1 MKKINLCLL
10 FLISIGVLKAQSIV
24 SLNQTL
30 GYGQTHAIF
39 AFNDRY
45 DGLEGNPYFF
55 DDKYHDGEIW
65 LTQNRH
71 YEKDY
76 QYKFDQLTSTV
87 LLKYPNG
94 KEILLDAKD
103 ILSFNMFIEDKTVT
117 FVRVQLS
124 DSKEATVAQ
133 LIYWSPKLKLLRDIK
148 KKLLRNKENGA
159 YNDGKVTDKV
169 VNDYRY
175 YFSKNDA
182 ELVFIKPTK
191 KGFIKALPNKE
202 IELERLFKTKEFKDD
217 LTVSKLAELM
227 QKLDVD
233 K

>member
-1 MKKINLCLL
+1 MKKNNL
-10 FLISIGVLKAQSIV
+10 FLLLMLSFSMMNAQSIV

-45 DGLEGNPYFF
+45 DGLEGNPYFY
-55 DDKYHDGEIW
+55 DEQYHDGEIW

-71 YEKDY
+71 YEKEY
-76 QYKFDQLTSTV
+76 QYKFDQLSSTV

-94 KEILLDAKD
+94 KEILLKAED
-103 ILSFNMFIEDKTVT
+103 ILSFNMFIGDKIVT
-117 FVRVQLS
+117 FVRTDLPN
-124 DSKEATVAQ
+124 SKEATVVQ
-133 LIYWSPKLKLLRDIK
+133 VIYWSPKYKLLRDIK

-169 VNDYRY
+169 INDYRY
-175 YFSKNDA
+175 YFSKNN
-182 ELVFIKPTK
+182 EPLEYIKPNK
-191 KGFIKALPNKE
+191 KGFIRALPDKE
-202 IELERLFKTKEFKDD
+202 GAIERLFKTKEFKDD
-217 LTVSKLAELM
+217 LTVSKLVELM
-227 QKLDVD
+227 QKLDVE

>member
-1 MKKINLCLL
+1 MKKNNL
-10 FLISIGVLKAQSIV
+10 FLLLMLSFGMMNAQSIV

-45 DGLEGNPYFF
+45 DGLEGNPFF
-55 DDKYHDGEIW
+55 YDDKYHDGEIW
-65 LTQNRH
+65 LSQNRH
-71 YEKDY
+71 YEKEY
-76 QYKFDQLTSTV
+76 KYKFDQLSSTV
-87 LLKYPNG
+87 LIQSPNG

-103 ILSFNMFIEDKTVT
+103 IISFNMFIDDKTVT
-117 FVRVQLS
+117 FVRVLLP
-124 DSKEATVAQ
+124 DSKEATVVQ

-175 YFSKNDA
+175 YISKNDE
-182 ELVFIKPTK
+182 ELSFIKPNK
-191 KGFIKALPNKE
+191 KGFIKALPAKEME
-202 IELERLFKTKEFKDD
+202 IERIFKTKSFDD

-227 QKLDVD
+227 QKLDTE

>member
-1 MKKINLCLL
+1 MKKTYL
-10 FLISIGVLKAQSIV
+10 FLLLVLSFSLANAQSIV

-45 DGLEGNPYFF
+45 DGLEGNPYFY

-65 LTQNRH
+65 LSQNRH
-71 YEKDY
+71 YEKEY
-76 QYKFDQLTSTV
+76 KYKFDQLSSTV
-87 LLKYPNG
+87 LIQYPNG
-94 KEILLDAKD
+94 KEILLEAKD
-103 ILSFNMFIEDKTVT
+103 ILSFNMFIDDKTVT
-117 FVRVQLS
+117 FVRVQLP
-124 DSKEATVAQ
+124 DAKEPTVVQ

-148 KKLLRNKENGA
+148 KKLLRNKETGA

-175 YFSKNDA
+175 YFSKNDE
-182 ELVFIKPTK
+182 ELSFIKPNK
-191 KGFIKALPNKE
+191 KGFIRALPDKEVE
-202 IELERLFKTKEFKDD
+202 IERIFKTKAFDD

>member
-10 FLISIGVLKAQSIV
+10 FLLSMGVLKAQSIV

-45 DGLEGNPYFF
+45 DGLEGNPYFY

-103 ILSFNMFIEDKTVT
+103 IVSFNMFIDDKTVT
-117 FVRVQLS
+117 FVRADLPNAKEPTVVQ
-124 DSKEATVAQ
+124 V
-133 LIYWSPKLKLLRDIK
+133 IYWSPKLKLLRDIK

-175 YFSKNDA
+175 YFSKND
-182 ELVFIKPTK
+182 EPLESIKPSK
-191 KGFIKALPNKE
+191 KGFIKVLPNKE
-202 IELERLFKTKEFKDD
+202 NEIERLFKTKEFKDE

-227 QKLDVD
+227 QKLEAD

>member
-1 MKKINLCLL
+1 MKKINFCLL
-10 FLISIGVLKAQSIV
+10 LMFSMGVLQAQSIV

-117 FVRVQLS
+117 FVRVQLP
-124 DSKEATVAQ
+124 DSKEATVVQ

-169 VNDYRY
+169 INDYRY
-175 YFSKNDA
+175 YFSKNDE

-227 QKLDVD
+227 QKLDVE

>member
-117 FVRVQLS
+117 FVRVQLP
-124 DSKEATVAQ
+124 DSKEATVVQ

-175 YFSKNDA
+175 YFSKNDE